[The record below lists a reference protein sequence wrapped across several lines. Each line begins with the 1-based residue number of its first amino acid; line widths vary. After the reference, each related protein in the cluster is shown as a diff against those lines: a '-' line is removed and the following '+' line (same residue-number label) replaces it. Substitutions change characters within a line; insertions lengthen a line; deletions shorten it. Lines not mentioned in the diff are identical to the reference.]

1 MSTEDTEDTAASPE
15 RGPDPETTQV
25 PPPPRDEPELAWSV
39 EDDIDKMPSNRH
51 GRVIWAG
58 LALLV
63 AAITAALVLLVSTLF
78 GSHHSDRSK
87 PQPIPPKPASSTVAA
102 APAPQTVTVT
112 APLTAVAAPPPS
124 TEIPTTTGRAD
135 IRVDPLCWFGTM
147 GAVAPCDAGY
157 GNGNGQLTPAQQLQQ
172 CKLLAQGPPAD
183 RPNWYVST
191 CVRAD

>member
-1 MSTEDTEDTAASPE
+1 MSTEDTAASE
-15 RGPDPETTQV
+15 HGADADTTQV
-25 PPPPRDEPELAWSV
+25 PPPPLGDEPGLAWSA
-39 EDDIDKMPSNRH
+39 DDDTDEMPTNRH
-51 GRVIWAG
+51 GRLVWAG
-58 LALLV
+58 LAVLV
-63 AAITAALVLLVSTLF
+63 VAITAALVLLVSTLF
-78 GSHHSDRSK
+78 DRHHSDTSN

-112 APLTAVAAPPPS
+112 APPPAVAAPPPS
-124 TEIPTTTGRAD
+124 TETPTTTGHAD

-147 GAVAPCDAGY
+147 GAVAPRDEGY
-157 GNGNGQLTPAQQLQQ
+157 GNGNGQLTLAEQLHE